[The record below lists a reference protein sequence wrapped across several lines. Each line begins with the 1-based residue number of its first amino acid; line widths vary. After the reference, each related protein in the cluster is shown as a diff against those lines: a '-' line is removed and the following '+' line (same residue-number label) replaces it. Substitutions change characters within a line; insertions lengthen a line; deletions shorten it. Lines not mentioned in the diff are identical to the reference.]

1 MIIKQTYLTIFL
13 ILLLEQIQEFTLNEY
28 ETILGMFLSCIICA
42 ANVYKIIVY
51 IRRNKAQ
58 DQQNPDE

>member
-13 ILLLEQIQEFTLNEY
+13 VLLLEQIQRFTLNEY
-28 ETILGMFLSCIICA
+28 ETILGMLLSCIICA

-58 DQQNPDE
+58 DQQKPDE

>member
-13 ILLLEQIQEFTLNEY
+13 VLLLEQIQKFTLNEY
-28 ETILGMFLSCIICA
+28 ETILGMLLSCIICA

-58 DQQNPDE
+58 GQQNPDE